1 MIIKTVVSP
10 IEKQGEKVIETIG
23 TKKKV
28 MFLGLC
34 IYTKVILSPKS
45 PHEGDYYYYPEI

>member
-10 IEKQGEKVIETIG
+10 IEKQGNKNIETIG
-23 TKKKV
+23 TQKKV

-34 IYTKVILSPKS
+34 IYTKKILSPKS
-45 PHEGDYYYYPEI
+45 PNEGEFYYYPEI